1 MSIKRKLKRQKKKD
15 AEKEMKQA
23 LGLFDKI
30 PEDCLTCKTKFDK
43 KDKRMVSEW
52 QVVVRKE
59 EKVVRLYCPECWD
72 TAIKIVKEYHD
83 ETAGEQ

>member
-1 MSIKRKLKRQKKKD
+1 MSTKRKLKRQKKKD

-30 PEDCLTCKTKFDK
+30 PENCLTCKTKFDK

-59 EKVVRLYCPECWD
+59 EKVVRLYCPECWN
-72 TAIKIVKEYHD
+72 TAIKIVKEYHG
-83 ETAGEQ
+83 ETVGE

>member
-43 KDKRMVSEW
+43 KDKRMVSAW

-59 EKVVRLYCPECWD
+59 EKLVRLYCPECWN

-83 ETAGEQ
+83 EAVEE